1 MDNKNTSLILFSA
14 VFLLLGFLLG
24 RVTAPPPHAALMKG
38 PMTCDPSGLAEE
50 FMWVSEGGESVQVMT
65 IADGEFEGDTVFA
78 LPGGGTV
85 NVVRRGGDM
94 EVEVEATASQD
105 PAAQGQMEN
114 QVTVTRTEGPD
125 GEIRI
130 EKRVIV
136 VRED

>member
-1 MDNKNTSLILFSA
+1 
-14 VFLLLGFLLG
+14 
-24 RVTAPPPHAALMKG
+24 
-38 PMTCDPSGLAEE
+38 MTCDPSGLAEE

-114 QVTVTRTEGPD
+114 QVTVTRTEGAD